1 MKASDALVYRFFQP
15 LFTIIFWI
23 LYNPKYVNK
32 KVIPKKDPCII
43 AGNHCCILDPIFV
56 YTSTPRVVHS
66 LANKELHDGKFG
78 WLFKSIG
85 SIPVD
90 TKAKH
95 NSGAL
100 NAAIDYLNKGY
111 AINVSP
117 EGKRNFTEDFL
128 LPFKPGAVVMAQRTG
143 CKLIPYAVTG
153 DYCFRSRN
161 LKITYGEPLDVY
173 NLSVEEANELLR
185 NTILKMMEDNG
196 YSPRILYLEKKKA
209 KKTKK

>member
-1 MKASDALVYRFFQP
+1 MKPSDALVYRFFQP
-15 LFTIIFWI
+15 LFTLLFWI

-32 KVIPKKDPCII
+32 SVIPKNEPCVI
-43 AGNHCCILDPIFV
+43 AGNHNCILDPIYV

-95 NSGAL
+95 NGGAL
-100 NAAIDYLNKGY
+100 NAAVDYLNRGY

-117 EGKRNFTEDFL
+117 EGKRNFTEEIL

-153 DYCFRSRN
+153 EYKFRSRT
-161 LKITYGEPLDVY
+161 LKITYGEPLDIKD
-173 NLSVEEANELLR
+173 LSVEEANQLLYDTVKQMMIENNFKPR
-185 NTILKMMEDNG
+185 KEKFLFLKKQ
-196 YSPRILYLEKKKA
+196 YLK
-209 KKTKK
+209 

>member
-1 MKASDALVYRFFQP
+1 MTFERSFENFKIGEEKMP
-15 LFTIIFWI
+15 LE
-23 LYNPKYVNK
+23 
-32 KVIPKKDPCII
+32 
-43 AGNHCCILDPIFV
+43 
-56 YTSTPRVVHS
+56 VVHAFGVLKKAAA

-95 NSGAL
+95 NGGAL

-117 EGKRNFTEDFL
+117 EGKRNFTEEIL
-128 LPFKPGAVVMAQRTG
+128 LPFKPGAVVMAKRTG

-153 DYCFRSRN
+153 DYKFRSRT
-161 LKITYGEPLDVY
+161 LKITYGEPLDIKD
-173 NLSVEEANELLR
+173 LSVEEANQLLYD
-185 NTILKMMEDNG
+185 TVKKMMIENNFK
-196 YSPRILYLEKKKA
+196 PRKEKFVKHKD
-209 KKTKK
+209 KFI

>member
-1 MKASDALVYRFFQP
+1 MKPSDALVYRFFQP
-15 LFTIIFWI
+15 LFTLLFWI

-32 KVIPKKDPCII
+32 SVIPKNEPCVI
-43 AGNHCCILDPIFV
+43 AGNHNCILDPIYV

-90 TKAKH
+90 MKAKH
-95 NSGAL
+95 NGGAL
-100 NAAIDYLNKGY
+100 NAAIDYLNRGY

-117 EGKRNFTEDFL
+117 EGKRNFTEETL

-153 DYCFRSRN
+153 EYKFRSRT
-161 LKITYGEPLDVY
+161 LKITYGEPLDIKD
-173 NLSVEEANELLR
+173 LSVEEANQLLYDTVKQMMIENNFKPR
-185 NTILKMMEDNG
+185 KEKFLFLKKQ
-196 YSPRILYLEKKKA
+196 YLK
-209 KKTKK
+209 